1 MAKKD
6 QTNGTPIEFQIP
18 SAGGKGPRVPIPINQ
33 RKWKYKSG
41 NMARLTLG
49 EWAVAIVAFFVMLG
63 VGFLLSVESWALTV
77 ALWVVALII
86 TGQFDTK
93 RNIFPQK
100 PERPNKAKTSPSLIS
115 CNGKITR
122 KPPLRIGGF
131 FLLYLIVKFVTT
143 NRIIIFA
150 NYEQ

>member
-18 SAGGKGPRVPIPINQ
+18 SAGGEGPRVPVPINQ

-49 EWAVAIVAFFVMLG
+49 EWAVAIVAFFVMVG

-86 TGQFDTK
+86 PVNLIQREIFFRKNQKDQTK
-93 RNIFPQK
+93 PR
-100 PERPNKAKTSPSLIS
+100 SP
-115 CNGKITR
+115 R
-122 KPPLRIGGF
+122 H
-131 FLLYLIVKFVTT
+131 
-143 NRIIIFA
+143 
-150 NYEQ
+150 